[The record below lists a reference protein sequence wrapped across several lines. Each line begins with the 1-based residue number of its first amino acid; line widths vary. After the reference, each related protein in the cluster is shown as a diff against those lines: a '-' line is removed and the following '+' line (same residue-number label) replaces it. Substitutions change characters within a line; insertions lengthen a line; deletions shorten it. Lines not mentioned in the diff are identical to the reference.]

1 MKIPFLHKHKTGII
15 LNECLRQ
22 IEDIRKVSDII
33 AICPRPTGYSWMG
46 VQVATLSLFPNCTF
60 QIPQDYSNQTLTDA
74 QLVEIANTINDL
86 DYKQVI
92 FSGYLPYFSRI
103 MCALKSTIV
112 VKIVYHGFLSELSG
126 NDKQIAAFTAILE
139 QIKIGRI
146 KCVGCVKKGLALSLS
161 KLFGSQVHEIILP
174 NNKIAGD
181 IVPMSDEIN
190 IGCMVNTSFRK
201 NIPNQATA
209 ALMVD
214 KSILHVFETQELA
227 YLPQN
232 RIEYHSLLS
241 HDEFVELL
249 SKMTINLHVTF
260 SESWGQVLSESVS
273 MGVPCLSAY
282 TSSFFDYDDD
292 LKQKLIVN
300 GFDDSWHIY
309 KKIDEVLKD
318 RDAIAIQ
325 CIAYAK
331 KMNIL
336 ADEKLN
342 EFLGY

>member
-1 MKIPFLHKHKTGII
+1 MKLPFMHNTKVN
-15 LNECLRQ
+15 LNDFLQQ
-22 IEDIRKVSDII
+22 IETIRKNTDII
-33 AICPRPTGYSWMG
+33 AICPTPTGYSWLG

-60 QIPQDYSNQTLTDA
+60 QIPQDYSNQALTDE
-74 QLVEIANTINDL
+74 QLSVIASAINDL
-86 DYKQVI
+86 DYQQVI
-92 FSGYLPYFSRI
+92 FNGFMPYFSKI
-103 MCALKSTIV
+103 ICALKSTIV

-126 NDKQIAAFTAILE
+126 NDKQIAAFTAMLE
-139 QIKIGRI
+139 QIKLGRI
-146 KCVGCVKKGLALSLS
+146 KCLGCVKKGLVLSLS
-161 KLFGSQVHEIILP
+161 KLFGIQVHEIILP

-201 NIPNQATA
+201 NIHNQATA

-249 SKMTINLHVTF
+249 SKMTINLHVTY
-260 SESWGQVLSESVS
+260 SESWGQVLSESIS

-292 LKQKLIVN
+292 LKQKLVVE
-300 GFDDSWHIY
+300 GFDDAWHIY
-309 KKIDEVLKD
+309 NKIEEVLKG
-318 RDAIAIQ
+318 RDAISRQ

-331 KMNIL
+331 KLNVL
-336 ADEKLN
+336 AEEKLN
-342 EFLGY
+342 DFLGY